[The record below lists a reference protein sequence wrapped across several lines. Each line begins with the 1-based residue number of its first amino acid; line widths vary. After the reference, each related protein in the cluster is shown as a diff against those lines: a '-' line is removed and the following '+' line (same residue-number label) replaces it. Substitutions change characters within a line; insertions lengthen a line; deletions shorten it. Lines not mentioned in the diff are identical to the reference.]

1 MWHTQVH
8 RIRTAHVLQ
17 RLGLR
22 SVRTYVTRR
31 QLQWAGHVARM
42 EDDRLPRR
50 FLTSW
55 CGRVRPV
62 RRPELTY
69 GAGLTAALVYAGVMV
84 KDWMDLAQDRVT
96 WEDVVKNVPEPEQL
110 IRIRAGTAHGGPT
123 VKQTELD
130 WRAVQ
135 GILW

>member
-1 MWHTQVH
+1 MCRISTWHTQAH
-8 RIRTAHVLQ
+8 RIRTVHVLQ

-42 EDDRLPRR
+42 EEDRLPRR

-62 RRPELTY
+62 RRPELAY
-69 GAGLTAALVYAGVMV
+69 GAGLTAALVCAGGRV

-96 WEDVVKNVPEPEQL
+96 WGDVVKNVPEPEQL
-110 IRIRAGTAHGGPT
+110 IEDHRWLEQH
-123 VKQTELD
+123 TE
-130 WRAVQ
+130 VQ
-135 GILW
+135 Q